1 MNVNDITTLEQLKE
15 CITDVGIDY
24 LPISAILLSFGW
36 IDERYMKRGIC
47 RIGNKRL
54 SFNAHRDPVIT
65 IVDTTT
71 STRSAKGKRRHTSNI
86 SLRPELYAI
95 VDGVANR
102 SRFIS
107 DAILF
112 YRNHAQEYMG
122 NGRTR
127 LSAEPGMK
135 YIKYV
140 LSNEAT
146 LVVKQIDIKQ
156 QYICDAIKAY
166 AGYKQQYV

>member
-1 MNVNDITTLEQLKE
+1 MDANDITTLEQLKE
-15 CITDVGIDY
+15 SITDVGIDY
-24 LPISAILLSFGW
+24 LPISDILFSFGW

-54 SFNAHRDPVIT
+54 AFNTHRDPVIT
-65 IVDTTT
+65 MVDTTT
-71 STRSAKGKRRHTSNI
+71 LTRSKKGARRSTSNI

-112 YRNHAQEYMG
+112 YRNHAQEYLG
-122 NGRTR
+122 KGRTR

-140 LSNEAT
+140 LSHEAT
-146 LVVKQIDIKQ
+146 QVVKQIDIKQ
-156 QYICDAIKAY
+156 QYICDAIRAY
-166 AGYKQQYV
+166 AVYKEQYV